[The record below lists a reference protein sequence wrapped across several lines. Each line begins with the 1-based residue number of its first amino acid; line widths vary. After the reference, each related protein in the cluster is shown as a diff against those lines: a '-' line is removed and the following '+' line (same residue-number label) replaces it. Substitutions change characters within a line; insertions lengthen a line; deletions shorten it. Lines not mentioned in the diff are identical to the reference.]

1 MLVKGNNEKYFIMVM
16 VMKMLIKLLNSGD
29 ISTEVVFRYG
39 DRSRLNFDLTAIQL
53 YLLSYVNNT

>member
-1 MLVKGNNEKYFIMVM
+1 MLVKGNEKYFIMVM

-39 DRSRLNFDLTAIQL
+39 DRSRLNFDMTAIQL
-53 YLLSYVNNT
+53 YPLSYVNNT

>member
-1 MLVKGNNEKYFIMVM
+1 MLVKGNEKYFIMVM

-29 ISTEVVFRYG
+29 ISTEVVFRYS

-53 YLLSYVNNT
+53 NPLSYVNNT

>member
-53 YLLSYVNNT
+53 NPFSYVK

>member
-1 MLVKGNNEKYFIMVM
+1 MLVKGNEKYFIMVM

-29 ISTEVVFRYG
+29 ISTEAVFRYG

-53 YLLSYVNNT
+53 NPLSYVNNT

>member
-53 YLLSYVNNT
+53 NPLSYVK